1 MNIHIELGPDEE
13 RALTQRAR
21 GSGRE
26 LTEYVHQILQEH
38 IRATAEDER
47 GTAIP
52 STPDDL
58 IDYEA
63 IASCARAIQGQAVP
77 SLDEVRRALATIP
90 GSISSCANLGR
101 FSPSRA

>member
-1 MNIHIELGPDEE
+1 MTIHIELGPDEE

-21 GSGRE
+21 GSGRD

-38 IRATAEDER
+38 IRATPDYER
-47 GTAIP
+47 GTA
-52 STPDDL
+52 TPPTLDDL

-63 IASCARAIQGQAVP
+63 IASCARAIEGQAVP

-90 GSISSCANLGR
+90 GSMAQAVIEEREDRS
-101 FSPSRA
+101 